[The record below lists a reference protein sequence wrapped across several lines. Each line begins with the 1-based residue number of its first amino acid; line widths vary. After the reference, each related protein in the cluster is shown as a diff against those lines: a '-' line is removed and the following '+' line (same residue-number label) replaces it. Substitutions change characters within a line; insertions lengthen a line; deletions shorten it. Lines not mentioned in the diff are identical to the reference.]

1 MTLVGRFTQ
10 EDIYRGDGL
19 NLYAYVKNNPIMWI
33 DPSGYASK
41 NINTKNTDDDFITTG
56 NSKPPDNS
64 TPNTIYEQLN
74 PDGTVKSRS
83 FYDENGREFS
93 RQDFDHEHFDKTTQ
107 QYYEPHEHNYS
118 YNEYNG
124 FVNKKETTG
133 PVPNGYSNAPTQ

>member
-1 MTLVGRFTQ
+1 
-10 EDIYRGDGL
+10 
-19 NLYAYVKNNPIMWI
+19 MWG

-107 QYYEPHEHNYS
+107 R
-118 YNEYNG
+118 
-124 FVNKKETTG
+124 
-133 PVPNGYSNAPTQ
+133 